1 MNSTII
7 AAVIPAIAIIIAAV
21 IGLLKFRPKSE
32 EPKKSDG
39 NEFAAIKIERGKEDE
54 KQYNDHDIS
63 AFNRLQKLIDSNW
76 IQNFKYNQL
85 TYPQYVQVAV
95 TDDLYSYLNA
105 SEKPENGFLN
115 KHLAEE
121 HLVFIKEIKAF
132 ISAALQETTLVRP
145 ESKTTVVNSKAEAYK
160 KWSKDYDK
168 KYDREVKIITNKAEG
183 IIHAYERYVQAAR
196 NESVYLQNN

>member
-7 AAVIPAIAIIIAAV
+7 AAIISAIAIIIAAV

-39 NEFAAIKIERGKEDE
+39 NEFVPIEIEREKEDK
-54 KQYNDHDIS
+54 KQNKVHDIS
-63 AFNRLQKLIDSNW
+63 AFNRLQRFIDSNW
-76 IQNFKYNQL
+76 IQNFKNNQL
-85 TYPQYVQVAV
+85 AHPQYVQVAV
-95 TDDLYSYLNA
+95 TDDLHSYLNE
-105 SEKPENGFLN
+105 SEKPENEFLN
-115 KHLAEE
+115 KHLSEE
-121 HLVFIKEIKAF
+121 HIGFIKEIKAF

-145 ESKTTVVNSKAEAYK
+145 ESKTAVVNAKAEAYK

-168 KYDREVKIITNKAEG
+168 NYDREVKIIAKKAEG
-183 IIHAYERYVQAAR
+183 IIHAYKRYVQVAR

>member
-7 AAVIPAIAIIIAAV
+7 SAIILTIAIIIAAV

-39 NEFAAIKIERGKEDE
+39 NEFVPIEMERE
-54 KQYNDHDIS
+54 KADVKQNYDRDIS
-63 AFNRLQKLIDSNW
+63 AFNRLQRFIDSNW
-76 IQNFKYNQL
+76 IQNFEHNQL
-85 TYPQYVQVAV
+85 TYPQYVKIAV
-95 TDDLYSYLNA
+95 TDDLHSYLNE
-105 SEKPENGFLN
+105 SEKPENEFLN

-121 HLVFIKEIKAF
+121 HLEFINKIKAF

-145 ESKTTVVNSKAEAYK
+145 ESKTTVVNSKAETYK

-168 KYDREVKIITNKAEG
+168 KYDREVKIITQKAEG
-183 IIHAYERYVQAAR
+183 IIHAYKRYVQVAR
-196 NESVYLQNN
+196 HESVYLQNN